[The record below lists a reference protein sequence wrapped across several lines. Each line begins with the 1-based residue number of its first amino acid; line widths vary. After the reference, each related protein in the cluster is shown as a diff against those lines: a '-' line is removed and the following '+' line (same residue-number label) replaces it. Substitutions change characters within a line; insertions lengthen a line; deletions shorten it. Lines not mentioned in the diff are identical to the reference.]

1 MLRHLVFLV
10 PEDVR
15 LGFNL
20 AGIRELVCSPAD
32 LARTVR
38 ELMGEEQVAI
48 IVVDER
54 LLVQTGAEDLHVLG
68 KNWRGI
74 LLVLP
79 APGAE
84 EVTRE
89 DYVMQLIKKAI
100 GYHVR
105 LDI

>member
-15 LGFNL
+15 LGFYL
-20 AGIRELVCSPAD
+20 AGIRELVCSPAE
-32 LARTVR
+32 LAGIVR

-54 LLVQTGAEDLHVLG
+54 LLVQTEAEDLHALG
-68 KNWRGI
+68 KNWRG
-74 LLVLP
+74 LFLVLP

-84 EVTRE
+84 EVARE
-89 DYVMQLIKKAI
+89 DYVMRLIKKAI

>member
-1 MLRHLVFLV
+1 MRHMVFV
-10 PEDVR
+10 IPEDVR

-20 AGIRELVCSPAD
+20 AGLRELACSPAE
-32 LARTVR
+32 LAQTVR
-38 ELMGEEQVAI
+38 ELMGEEQVSL

-54 LLVQTGAEDLHVLG
+54 LLARSGAEDLHILG

-79 APGAE
+79 ALAAE
-84 EVTRE
+84 EVVHE
-89 DYVMQLIKKAI
+89 DYAMQLIKKAI

>member
-1 MLRHLVFLV
+1 MKHMVFLI

-32 LARTVR
+32 LAQSVR
-38 ELMGEEQVAI
+38 ELMGEEQVSL

-54 LLVQTGAEDLHVLG
+54 LLARSGAEDLHALG
-68 KNWRGI
+68 KNWNGL

-79 APGAE
+79 APAAE
-84 EVTRE
+84 EVVHE
-89 DYVMQLIKKAI
+89 DYAMQLIKKAI

-105 LDI
+105 LEI

>member
-1 MLRHLVFLV
+1 MKHMVFLI

-20 AGIRELVCSPAD
+20 AGIRELVCSPGE
-32 LARTVR
+32 LARKVR

-48 IVVDER
+48 IVIDER
-54 LLVQTGAEDLHVLG
+54 LLAQTGAEDLHVLE
-68 KNWRGI
+68 KNWSGI

-84 EVTRE
+84 EVGHE
-89 DYVMQLIKKAI
+89 DYAMQLIKKAI

-105 LDI
+105 LNL